1 MPTKAGNE
9 KHAWTYLGEL
19 LVFDGL
25 AVEALV
31 ACYHLLFEEF
41 PRDIRLL
48 EKHTQCLIPLNNK
61 SRKYTF

>member
-1 MPTKAGNE
+1 MIMKQIPTKADNE
-9 KHAWTYLGEL
+9 KQASTYLGEL

-31 ACYHLLFEEF
+31 ACYHFLFEEF

-48 EKHTQCLIPLNNK
+48 EKNTQCQ
-61 SRKYTF
+61 